1 MPDRTWPPPPLLLRR
16 TSDERSRGPGDQS
29 VSVGEWEGE
38 QQVQYF
44 RKENSVYR
52 KLVFSRGRLTGFLL
66 AGDIRGA
73 GILTSF
79 VKNETGLSPSALEE
93 GLEQGFSFSPR
104 LRVLGGAIQSRGREN
119 C

>member
-1 MPDRTWPPPPLLLRR
+1 MNAVDALGTRV
-16 TSDERSRGPGDQS
+16 

-38 QQVQYF
+38 QQVQYL

-79 VKNETGLSPSALEE
+79 IKNGTELSFSVLEE
-93 GLEQGFSFSPR
+93 KLERGFSFSPR
-104 LRVLGGAIQSRGREN
+104 LQVLGGAIQSGGLRELPEP
-119 C
+119 